1 MEGVK
6 GASRR
11 RGQQMGK
18 KISLARARDFHGQKN
33 SDRPQILRAYF
44 ICRKE
49 VPTISDRIVNG

>member
-6 GASRR
+6 GALRR

-18 KISLARARDFHGQKN
+18 KISSAKARDFHGQMN
-33 SDRPQILRAYF
+33 SDRPQILRAYS

-49 VPTISDRIVNG
+49 SSYDI